1 MEKAQSYLLAAHDMI
16 IAARVGQTYHANK
29 RHCEEPAYQVG
40 DKVWL
45 STKYLAMPKG
55 RVRKLMPKFIGPF
68 IITKLNRR
76 TSNYQLE
83 LPAKMKSCHILNQ
96 FHVDWLRPY
105 LENDEMMFPGREA
118 KHLYDYGVPEDEE
131 WYIDAIIGHTWQG
144 NKIRFHV
151 QWSLGDT
158 TWEPYDH
165 CKELLVLDEYLA
177 LHNVDDWWKLARHA
191 KKEGLNVQ
199 RK

>member
-1 MEKAQSYLLAAHDMI
+1 M
-16 IAARVGQTYHANK
+16 
-29 RHCEEPAYQVG
+29 
-40 DKVWL
+40 
-45 STKYLAMPKG
+45 
-55 RVRKLMPKFIGPF
+55 
-68 IITKLNRR
+68 
-76 TSNYQLE
+76 
-83 LPAKMKSCHILNQ
+83 
-96 FHVDWLRPY
+96 
-105 LENDEMMFPGREA
+105 
-118 KHLYDYGVPEDEE
+118 PEDEE

-151 QWSLGDT
+151 QWSLGDM

-177 LHNVDDWWKLARHA
+177 LHNVDDWWKLACHA

>member
-1 MEKAQSYLLAAHDMI
+1 
-16 IAARVGQTYHANK
+16 
-29 RHCEEPAYQVG
+29 
-40 DKVWL
+40 
-45 STKYLAMPKG
+45 
-55 RVRKLMPKFIGPF
+55 
-68 IITKLNRR
+68 
-76 TSNYQLE
+76 
-83 LPAKMKSCHILNQ
+83 
-96 FHVDWLRPY
+96 
-105 LENDEMMFPGREA
+105 MFPGREA

-165 CKELLVLDEYLA
+165 CKELLALDEYLA
-177 LHNVDDWWKLARHA
+177 LHNVDDWRKLARHV
-191 KKEGLNVQ
+191 KKEGLNVR